1 MSLAGG
7 LWIETQ
13 RAVILSG
20 SAKRGFLDTEPQIN
34 LVGNLLLS
42 CHHIPPAAWPMDL
55 TPLMA
60 SMENSAPQFSFH
72 LDGAAASTHSIPASV
87 LVQVIENAQSAVEL
101 IGCDVEGKE
110 FRQRVKIPS
119 RISRKYQ
126 LVCHVPVEGSYALPM
141 SLGDPSSDLFA
152 LDDIKKAWKSF
163 TGLLSGISARDAGR
177 VKDALPDSALR
188 RRVLEYVKGMA
199 PSAGADWRL
208 GILDNTGASLA
219 QFDEKTLP
227 FVQATLVPPEQREAE
242 RTITGELKSINF
254 TQRQFSI
261 VFPPTN
267 RELVCSYD
275 ETVED
280 LLYENRRSL
289 IQVTGRVVLNDEDQ
303 PKEIHSVSDIR
314 DLDLSPFTIDQVRRE
329 GRLLRTR
336 QPLVIEPTLDDDKQ
350 FLCLNHEELGIDVFA
365 HTREQLAVELAE
377 QLAMLW
383 DEFALANDDSLEPSA
398 QQLKRALLQ
407 AFEELNDAT

>member
-1 MSLAGG
+1 MGKPG
-7 LWIETQ
+7 
-13 RAVILSG
+13 
-20 SAKRGFLDTEPQIN
+20 AKLTW
-34 LVGNLLLS
+34 LVNFAQLLS
-42 CHHIPPAAWPMDL
+42 HYASSL
-55 TPLMA
+55 TDGFNSVKT
-60 SMENSAPQFSFH
+60 SMEKSAPQFSFH
-72 LDGAAASTHSIPASV
+72 LDGAATATHTIPASV

-101 IGCDVEGKE
+101 IGCYVEGKE

-126 LVCHVPVEGSYALPM
+126 FICHVPVDGSYALPM

-163 TGLLSGISARDAGR
+163 TDLLGGVSACDAGR
-177 VKDALPDSALR
+177 VKDALPDTALR

-199 PSAGADWRL
+199 PSAGADWRF
-208 GILDNTGASLA
+208 GILDAAGGSLA

-314 DLDLSPFTIDQVRRE
+314 DLDLSPFTIDQIRQE
-329 GRLLRTR
+329 GRLLRAR
-336 QPLVIEPTLDDDKQ
+336 QPLAIEPTLDDDKQ
-350 FLCLNHEELGIDVFA
+350 FLCLNHDELGIEVFA

-383 DEFALANDDSLEPSA
+383 DEFALANDDTLEPSA
-398 QQLKRALLQ
+398 QQIKRALLRS
-407 AFEELNDAT
+407 FEEVSDVA

>member
-1 MSLAGG
+1 M
-7 LWIETQ
+7 
-13 RAVILSG
+13 
-20 SAKRGFLDTEPQIN
+20 N
-34 LVGNLLLS
+34 
-42 CHHIPPAAWPMDL
+42 
-55 TPLMA
+55 
-60 SMENSAPQFSFH
+60 NSSPQFSFH
-72 LDGAAASTHSIPASV
+72 LEGAATTTHTIPASV

-101 IGCDVEGKE
+101 IGCYVDGKE

-126 LVCHVPVEGSYALPM
+126 LVCHIPVKGSYSMPM
-141 SLGDPSSDLFA
+141 SLGDPTFDLFA
-152 LDDIKKAWKSF
+152 LDDIEQAWKYFSD
-163 TGLLSGISARDAGR
+163 LLGSISTCDTARMKE
-177 VKDALPDSALR
+177 VLPDSALL

-199 PSAGADWRL
+199 PSAGANWKFS
-208 GILDNTGASLA
+208 ILDKAGASLA

-227 FVQATLVPPEQREAE
+227 FVQATLVPAEQREAE

-314 DLDLSPFTIDQVRRE
+314 DLDLSPFTIDHVRYGE
-329 GRLLRTR
+329 RLLRVS
-336 QPLVIEPTLDDDKQ
+336 QQAVIIEPTLDDDKQ
-350 FLCLNHEELGIDVFA
+350 FMCLHHEDLGIDVFA
-365 HTREQLAVELAE
+365 NTREQLAVELAE
-377 QLAMLW
+377 QLVMLW
-383 DEFALANDDSLEPSA
+383 DEFALADDGTLESSA
-398 QQLKRALLQ
+398 QQLKRALLRTF
-407 AFEELNDAT
+407 AEVSDAT

>member
-1 MSLAGG
+1 MPLLAGYKSVY
-7 LWIETQ
+7 T
-13 RAVILSG
+13 SG
-20 SAKRGFLDTEPQIN
+20 
-34 LVGNLLLS
+34 
-42 CHHIPPAAWPMDL
+42 
-55 TPLMA
+55 
-60 SMENSAPQFSFH
+60 MENSTPQFSFH
-72 LDGAAASTHSIPASV
+72 LDGAATATHSIPASV
-87 LVQVIENAQSAVEL
+87 LVQVIDNAQSAVEL
-101 IGCDVEGKE
+101 IGCHVEGKE

-119 RISRKYQ
+119 RISRKFQ

-141 SLGDPSSDLFA
+141 SLGDPSSDQLA

-163 TGLLSGISARDAGR
+163 AELLGGVSACDAGR
-177 VKDALPDSALR
+177 VKNALPDSALR

-199 PSAGADWRL
+199 PSAGADWTF
-208 GILDNTGASLA
+208 GIHDNTGVRFA

-227 FVQATLVPPEQREAE
+227 FVQATLVPAEQREAE

-314 DLDLSPFTIDQVRRE
+314 YLDLSPFTIDQIRYE
-329 GRLLRTR
+329 GRLLRAR
-336 QPLVIEPTLDDDKQ
+336 HPLAIEPTLDDDKQ
-350 FLCLNHEELGIDVFA
+350 FLCLNHEGLGIDVFA

-383 DEFALANDDSLEPSA
+383 DEFARADDDSLEPSA
-398 QQLKRALLQ
+398 QQLKRVLLQ
-407 AFEELNDAT
+407 TFEEVGDATQTG